1 MSLLNRLTPGKFNPL
16 RKLNLESG
24 GPFPPPPPSP
34 FLRCGRTF
42 MEGRSLQRRRPHSQG
57 GTNQQIRVLNL
68 NRRPNINSR
77 PVSPAAVRR
86 HRRRAGFCSR
96 LSVPRIRFSWSRS
109 LVPHW
114 FCDTASTVPMPQT
127 RLICSTAWR
136 LSDIYERRSEKRNSE
151 QRLAASLH
159 F

>member
-16 RKLNLESG
+16 RKLNLEFG
-24 GPFPPPPPSP
+24 GLFPPPPPTLSYVVAARLWKDGRRCNAGDRI
-34 FLRCGRTF
+34 LR
-42 MEGRSLQRRRPHSQG
+42 E

-77 PVSPAAVRR
+77 PVSPAAVHR
-86 HRRRAGFCSR
+86 HRRRAGFCFR
-96 LSVPRIRFSWSRS
+96 LSAPHTRFSWSRS

-114 FCDTASTVPMPQT
+114 FCDTVSTVPIPQT
-127 RLICSTAWR
+127 RLICNTAWR

-151 QRLAASLH
+151 LAASLH